1 MDKSRKTI
9 KTIPEK
15 GIIPIFVPKVSNL
28 IYMNKKTLLFFFL
41 ALMISPIA
49 ALSQTITV
57 SGKVISSDDGYSLP
71 GVTIQVKGTV
81 TGTVTDLDGN

>member
-15 GIIPIFVPKVSNL
+15 GIIPTFVPKVSNL
-28 IYMNKKTLLFFFL
+28 IYMNTKTLLFFFL

-49 ALSQTITV
+49 AL
-57 SGKVISSDDGYSLP
+57 
-71 GVTIQVKGTV
+71 
-81 TGTVTDLDGN
+81 